1 MADNTYLRL
10 SWSYKANI
18 LFYGVFFLILKE
30 DLLTLDNKKV
40 DGNLGVNNFCLH
52 LKSVLI
58 VVYPTPN
65 TDI

>member
-18 LFYGVFFLILKE
+18 LFYGFCFFK